1 MLFSLYFQIL
11 HDKVFHCEVF
21 AALGFG
27 TEKAMHGEFG
37 FFDAIDV
44 VSDFADFYVYA
55 VFCLLNSLI
64 NLLQHVFSILDFLQL
79 LIDKLQLHINLSDFL
94 NHDILKFLDFCVRL
108 LFMGL

>member
-37 FFDAIDV
+37 FFDAVDV
-44 VSDFADFYVYA
+44 VSDLADF
-55 VFCLLNSLI
+55 
-64 NLLQHVFSILDFLQL
+64 
-79 LIDKLQLHINLSDFL
+79 
-94 NHDILKFLDFCVRL
+94 
-108 LFMGL
+108 